1 MNDSGIGLLFSSA
14 MALGDKFRRGEGWYC
29 RLDFDCRPAVED
41 SRGGAPFR
49 VVRLIEIKSSRGKVA
64 EAREQLNDRERFI
77 STEAK
82 ILEPRAPQCVFF
94 KYVALAADTEK
105 IALSQAEEVD
115 VIYL

>member
-14 MALGDKFRRGEGWYC
+14 MALGDKFRRGEGWYS

-49 VVRLIEIKSSRGKVA
+49 VVRLIEIKSSRGK
-64 EAREQLNDRERFI
+64 AREQLNDKERFI
-77 STEAK
+77 STAAK